1 MLKKT
6 YNNIRMLKKGEVS
19 LMKNNIMAIVMAAG
33 KGTRMKSKKSKLVQ
47 KIYGKEVV
55 KRAVENAQKAG
66 VKDIVA
72 VVGYMKEEVMA
83 VLGSNVQYAY
93 QEEML
98 GTGHAV
104 MQAKE
109 FLKGKKGKVLVLNG
123 DVPLIRPETLNKLL
137 EKSIENKEYATLL
150 TAIYDNPTGYGRIVR
165 DEGGNIEAIVE
176 EKDTNAEQ
184 KEIKEINAGIY
195 CFDIEELLSALEKI
209 RPDNA
214 QGEYYITD
222 VIKIMNEKGLKTG
235 AVIVED
241 NTEILGI
248 NDRIQLEML
257 TKVLQMRINTE
268 FMKKGVTI
276 EDVNTTYIYDDVE
289 IGMDTVIHPNTTIKS
304 DVQIGEDCEIGP
316 NAYIREG
323 CRLANN
329 VKIGNF
335 VEIKK
340 TIIGEGTKVPHFI
353 YLGDCEVGEKCNI
366 GCGTITCNYD
376 GFHKSKTIIGDH
388 SFIGSNSNLVAP
400 VNIGNE
406 TFIAAGSTIT
416 EDVPDYAL
424 AIARERQVNKE
435 EWNKK

>member
-1 MLKKT
+1 M
-6 YNNIRMLKKGEVS
+6 E
-19 LMKNNIMAIVMAAG
+19 NNIMAIVMAAG

-47 KIYGKEVV
+47 KIYGKEIV

-66 VKDIVA
+66 VHEIVA

-83 VLGSNVQYAY
+83 VLGDSVKYAF

-104 MQAKE
+104 IQAKE
-109 FLKGKKGKVLVLNG
+109 FLKGKKGKILVLNG
-123 DVPLIRPETLNKLL
+123 DVPLIRPETLNKLI

-176 EKDTNAEQ
+176 EKDTTEEQ

-195 CFDIEELLSALEKI
+195 CFDIEELLLALDKI
-209 RPDNA
+209 EPNNA
-214 QGEYYITD
+214 QGEYYLTD

-268 FMKKGVTI
+268 HMKKGVTI
-276 EDVNTTYIYDDVE
+276 EDVNNTYIYDDVE

-304 DVQIGEDCEIGP
+304 GVEIGEDCEIGP

-323 CRLANN
+323 CKLANK
-329 VKIGNF
+329 VKIGSF

-340 TIIGEGTKVPHFI
+340 AIIGEGSKVPHLS
-353 YLGDCEVGEKCNI
+353 YMGDCEIGEKCNI

-376 GFHKSKTIIGDH
+376 GLHKSKTIIGNH
-388 SFIGSNSNLVAP
+388 SFIGSNTNLVAP
-400 VNIGNE
+400 VTLGDE
-406 TFIAAGSTIT
+406 TFVAAGSTIT
-416 EDVPDYAL
+416 DDVPDYAL
-424 AIARERQVNKE
+424 AIARQRQTNKE
-435 EWNKK
+435 DWNRK

>member
-1 MLKKT
+1 M
-6 YNNIRMLKKGEVS
+6 E
-19 LMKNNIMAIVMAAG
+19 NNIMAIVMAAG

-47 KIYGKEVV
+47 KIYGKEIV
-55 KRAVENAQKAG
+55 KRAVENAEKAG
-66 VKDIVA
+66 VKEIVA

-83 VLGSNVQYAY
+83 VLGEKVKYAF
-93 QEEML
+93 QDEML

-104 MQAKE
+104 LQAKE
-109 FLKGKKGKVLVLNG
+109 YLKGKKGKVLVLNG
-123 DVPLIRPETLNKLL
+123 DVPLIRPETLNKLI

-176 EKDTNAEQ
+176 EKDTTPSQ

-195 CFDIEELLSALEKI
+195 CFDIEELLDALEKI
-209 RPDNA
+209 KPDNA
-214 QGEYYITD
+214 QGEYYLTD
-222 VIKIMNEKGLKTG
+222 VVQIMNEKGLKTG

-268 FMKKGVTI
+268 HMKNGVTI
-276 EDVNTTYIYDDVE
+276 EDVNSTYIYDDVE

-304 DVQIGEDCEIGP
+304 GVIIGEDCEIGP
-316 NAYIREG
+316 NSYIREG
-323 CRLANN
+323 CKLSNK
-329 VKIGNF
+329 VKIGSF

-340 TIIGEGTKVPHFI
+340 AIIGEGTKVPHLS
-353 YLGDCEVGEKCNI
+353 YMGDCEIGEKCNI

-376 GFHKSKTIIGDH
+376 GLHKSKTIIGNH
-388 SFIGSNSNLVAP
+388 SFIGSNVNLVAP
-400 VNIGNE
+400 VTLGDE
-406 TFIAAGSTIT
+406 TFVAAGSTIT
-416 EDVPDYAL
+416 DDVPAYAL
-424 AIARERQVNKE
+424 AIARQRQTNKE

>member
-1 MLKKT
+1 ME
-6 YNNIRMLKKGEVS
+6 NNV
-19 LMKNNIMAIVMAAG
+19 MAIILAAG

-47 KIYGKEVV
+47 KIYGKEIV

-72 VVGYMKEEVMA
+72 VVGYMKEEVMN
-83 VLGSNVQYAY
+83 VLGDDVKYAF

-104 MQAKE
+104 IQAKE
-109 FLKGKKGKVLVLNG
+109 YLKNKKGKVLVLNG
-123 DVPLIRPETLNKLL
+123 DVPLLRPETINKLL
-137 EKSIENKEYATLL
+137 EKSTENKEYATLL
-150 TAIYDNPTGYGRIVR
+150 TAIYDNPRGYGRIIR
-165 DEGGNIEAIVE
+165 DEGGNISAIVE
-176 EKDTNAEQ
+176 EKDTTEEQ
-184 KEIKEINAGIY
+184 KLIKEINAGIY
-195 CFDIEELLSALEKI
+195 CFDIVELLSALEEIK
-209 RPDNA
+209 PNNA

-222 VIKIMNEKGLKTG
+222 VIEIMNKKGLKTG
-235 AVIVED
+235 AVVVED

-257 TKVLQMRINTE
+257 TKVLQVRINTE
-268 FMKKGVTI
+268 HMKKGVTI
-276 EDVNTTYIYDDVE
+276 EDVSNTYIYEDVE

-304 DVQIGEDCEIGP
+304 GVVIGEDCEIGP

-323 CRLANN
+323 CKLANK
-329 VKIGNF
+329 VKIGSF

-340 TIIGEGTKVPHFI
+340 AIIGEGSKVPHLS
-353 YLGDCEVGEKCNI
+353 YMGDCEIGEKCNI

-376 GFHKSKTIIGDH
+376 GLHKSKTIIGNH
-388 SFIGSNSNLVAP
+388 SFIGSNTNLVAP
-400 VNIGNE
+400 VTLGNE

-416 EDVPDYAL
+416 ENVPDYAL
-424 AIARERQVNKE
+424 AIARQRQINKE

>member
-1 MLKKT
+1 MEK
-6 YNNIRMLKKGEVS
+6 
-19 LMKNNIMAIVMAAG
+19 NIMAIVMAAG

-47 KIYGKEVV
+47 KIFGKEVV
-55 KRAVENAQKAG
+55 KRAVENAKNAG
-66 VKDIVA
+66 VNDIVA
-72 VVGYMKEEVMA
+72 VVGYQKEEVMA
-83 VLGSNVQYAY
+83 VLGDTVKYAF
-93 QEEML
+93 QEDMM

-104 MQAKE
+104 LMAKE
-109 FLKGKKGKVLVLNG
+109 YLQGKKGKVLVLNG
-123 DVPLIRPETLNKLL
+123 DVPLIRPETLNKLI

-150 TAIYDNPTGYGRIVR
+150 TAIYDNPKGYGRIIR
-165 DEGGNIEAIVE
+165 DEGGNVLAIVE
-176 EKDTNAEQ
+176 EKDTTDEQ

-195 CFDIEELLSALEKI
+195 CFDIEELLSALNEIK
-209 RPDNA
+209 PNNA

-222 VIKIMNEKGLKTG
+222 VIGIMNKKGLKTG
-235 AVIVED
+235 AVVVED

-268 FMKKGVTI
+268 HMKNGVTI
-276 EDVNTTYIYDDVE
+276 EDVNTTYIYDDVK

-304 DVQIGEDCEIGP
+304 DVEIGEDCEIGP

-323 CRLANN
+323 CKLANN

-340 TIIGEGTKVPHFI
+340 AIIGEGTKVPHFI

-376 GFHKSKTIIGDH
+376 GFHKSKTIIGNH

-416 EDVPDYAL
+416 DDVPDYAL
-424 AIARERQVNKE
+424 AIARQRQTNKE
-435 EWNKK
+435 DWNKK

>member
-1 MLKKT
+1 MEK
-6 YNNIRMLKKGEVS
+6 
-19 LMKNNIMAIVMAAG
+19 NIMAIVMAAG

-47 KIYGKEVV
+47 KIFGKEVV
-55 KRAVENAQKAG
+55 KRAVENAKNAG
-66 VKDIVA
+66 VNDIVA
-72 VVGYMKEEVMA
+72 VVGYQKEEVMA
-83 VLGSNVQYAY
+83 VLGDTVKYAF
-93 QEEML
+93 QEDMM

-104 MQAKE
+104 LMAKE
-109 FLKGKKGKVLVLNG
+109 YLQGKKGKVLVLNG
-123 DVPLIRPETLNKLL
+123 DVPLIRPETLNKLI

-150 TAIYDNPTGYGRIVR
+150 TAIYDNPKGYGRIIR
-165 DEGGNIEAIVE
+165 DEGGNVLAIVE
-176 EKDTNAEQ
+176 EKDTTDEQ

-195 CFDIEELLSALEKI
+195 CFDIEELLSALNEIK
-209 RPDNA
+209 PNNA

-222 VIKIMNEKGLKTG
+222 VIGIMNKKGLKTG
-235 AVIVED
+235 AVVVED

-268 FMKKGVTI
+268 HMKNGVTI
-276 EDVNTTYIYDDVE
+276 EDVNTTYIYDDVK

-304 DVQIGEDCEIGP
+304 DVEIGEDCEIGP
-316 NAYIREG
+316 NSYIREG
-323 CRLANN
+323 CKLANN

-340 TIIGEGTKVPHFI
+340 AIIGEGTKVPHFI

-376 GFHKSKTIIGDH
+376 GFHKSKTIIGNH

-416 EDVPDYAL
+416 DDVPDYAL
-424 AIARERQVNKE
+424 AIARQRQTNKE
-435 EWNKK
+435 DWNKK